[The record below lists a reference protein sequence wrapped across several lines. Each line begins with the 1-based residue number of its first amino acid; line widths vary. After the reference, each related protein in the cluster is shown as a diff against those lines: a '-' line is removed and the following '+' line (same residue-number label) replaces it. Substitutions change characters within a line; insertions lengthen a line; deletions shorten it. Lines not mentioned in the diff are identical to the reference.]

1 MTAEPN
7 RMNEPMDI
15 TNDAARRLVL
25 RIGDKAGE
33 IFGKDNP
40 DKTIGEWRAE
50 MLLLITEAFEF
61 TVNVTRAT
69 KL

>member
-1 MTAEPN
+1 
-7 RMNEPMDI
+7 MNESMDV

-25 RIGDKAGE
+25 KIGNKAGE
-33 IFGKDNP
+33 IFGQDHP
-40 DKTIGEWRAE
+40 DKTIAEWRSE

-61 TVNVTRAT
+61 TVNVNRAA